1 MKRFLRVAVLVLFA
15 LAIFI
20 YGMANRYQFFHIT
33 NSLTGLACNHYTGK
47 CEWLS
52 PDEMGV
58 EKVMKYSDKQREAM
72 EKRAVPQAQRQ
83 RQSRRVHGNNDGGK
97 FSG

>member
-1 MKRFLRVAVLVLFA
+1 MDFEKFFKVALLVLVALFV
-15 LAIFI
+15 IV

-33 NSLTGLACNHYTGK
+33 NSLTGLICDHYTGK
-47 CEWLS
+47 CDWLS

-72 EKRAVPQAQRQ
+72 EKRLTPQAPEA
-83 RQSRRVHGNNDGGK
+83 K
-97 FSG
+97 PEAPKK